1 MSRDIVKAVVLLC
14 EPSRSYLNITLVHT
28 ERRTSLLE
36 NNEGIV
42 SKHSPIP
49 NIVVQSVAN
58 IK

>member
-28 ERRTSLLE
+28 ERTSLLE

-42 SKHSPIP
+42 SKPSPIP